1 MGRAQRNPSYANAQ
15 TRRSLRVKL
24 PRRGSQCRRGNVER
38 ARTLVLV
45 LAVRQHSTA
54 VPAKPRRE
62 RLRLANDAALL
73 IARKIDDVAWR
84 HYEFLNHG
92 ILAARDTRYRRQVST
107 IRSVHRSN

>member
-1 MGRAQRNPSYANAQ
+1 MMGFAAIFPSYILILRDAHKTSHPGMRFAIAAAA
-15 TRRSLRVKL
+15 SLRVKL
-24 PRRGSQCRRGNVER
+24 SLRRAQCRRSNVER

-62 RLRLANDAALL
+62 RLRLANDTALL

-92 ILAARDTRYRRQVST
+92 ILAA
-107 IRSVHRSN
+107 

>member
-1 MGRAQRNPSYANAQ
+1 MPTIYHRPRCSVGTLRFAHPTLASQA
-15 TRRSLRVKL
+15 RRSLSVKL
-24 PRRGSQCRRGNVER
+24 SLRRAQNRRRIEIER

-62 RLRLANDAALL
+62 RLRLANVAALL

-84 HYEFLNHG
+84 HYKFLNHG
-92 ILAARDTRYRRQVST
+92 ILAA
-107 IRSVHRSN
+107 

>member
-1 MGRAQRNPSYANAQ
+1 MPHQKPNWLTGSTLIRV
-15 TRRSLRVKL
+15 RRSLRVKL
-24 PRRGSQCRRGNVER
+24 TRRGSQHRCIEIER

-62 RLRLANDAALL
+62 RLRLANDATLL

-92 ILAARDTRYRRQVST
+92 ILAA
-107 IRSVHRSN
+107 

>member
-1 MGRAQRNPSYANAQ
+1 MVGTAQVRVCPPYTSS
-15 TRRSLRVKL
+15 RRSLRVKL
-24 PRRGSQCRRGNVER
+24 SLRRARSRRRIEIER

-54 VPAKPRRE
+54 VPAKPRLE
-62 RLRLANDAALL
+62 RLRLANDATLL

-92 ILAARDTRYRRQVST
+92 ILAA
-107 IRSVHRSN
+107 

>member
-1 MGRAQRNPSYANAQ
+1 MMGFAALYPSYATIVRDARKSACLGMRFLLAEA
-15 TRRSLRVKL
+15 TSLRVKL
-24 PRRGSQCRRGNVER
+24 SLRRAQCRRGNVKR
-38 ARTLVLV
+38 ARTLVFV

-73 IARKIDDVAWR
+73 IARQIDDVTRR

-92 ILAARDTRYRRQVST
+92 ILAA
-107 IRSVHRSN
+107 

>member
-1 MGRAQRNPSYANAQ
+1 MMGIASLHPSYATILRDARNGALLWMRSVIAEA
-15 TRRSLRVKL
+15 TSLRVKL
-24 PRRGSQCRRGNVER
+24 SLRRAQCRRGNVER

-62 RLRLANDAALL
+62 RLRLATGAALL

-92 ILAARDTRYRRQVST
+92 ILAA
-107 IRSVHRSN
+107 